1 MSSPFYLLR
10 TRRFAPL
17 FVTQFLGAFNDNL
30 FKNAL
35 AAIVTF
41 SAASW
46 SSLSAALL
54 APLIGVLFILPFFLF
69 SAIAG
74 ELADSFDKA
83 KMARVVKVW
92 EIFLM
97 LTATIG
103 FVIHSFWMLLAVV
116 FGLGV
121 HSAFFGPIKYA
132 IIPQHMGENEL
143 VSANALVESATFASI
158 LLGTIL
164 GGLLSTVQ
172 NGAVL
177 VGIAS
182 LFFATLGYFSSRY
195 IPTAPPF
202 EKKENISLNI
212 FVQTKK
218 TIALAKENRV
228 VFLSIVA
235 ISWFW
240 LVGAVLLS
248 QLPFFVKETLHGD
261 ETTLTML
268 LAFFTL
274 GIGGGSMLCEKLSNH
289 TIKLSLLMVGAVGM
303 GIAGV
308 EFSLIALGDFSMP
321 LRDSWSFWHLA
332 LSLLLIG
339 VFGGLFSVPLY
350 SLLQLKSPAS
360 VRSSI
365 IAANNIFNALFMVA
379 GSLVTMAA
387 FSLGFVI
394 GEVFLALFICS
405 LVVGVLLAKK
415 LAIA

>member
-103 FVIHSFWMLLAVV
+103 FAIHSFWMLLAVV

-202 EKKENISLNI
+202 EKKENLSLNI

-321 LRDSWSFWHLA
+321 LLDSWSFWHLA

>member
-103 FVIHSFWMLLAVV
+103 FAIHSFWMLLAVV

-172 NGAVL
+172 NGAVV
-177 VGIAS
+177 VGIAG

-202 EKKENISLNI
+202 EKKENLSLNI
-212 FVQTKK
+212 FAQTKK

-321 LRDSWSFWHLA
+321 LLDSWSFWHLA

-394 GEVFLALFICS
+394 GEVFLALFTCS